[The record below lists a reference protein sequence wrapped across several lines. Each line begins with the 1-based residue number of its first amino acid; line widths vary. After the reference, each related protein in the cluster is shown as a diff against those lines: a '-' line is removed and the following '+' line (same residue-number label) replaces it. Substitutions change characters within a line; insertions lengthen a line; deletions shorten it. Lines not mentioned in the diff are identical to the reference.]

1 MRYDPWTIPDGAY
14 SSSETD
20 AAGDGDA
27 DEIAQLLAMAGGADD
42 TASGPGGGALAD
54 ALVRTGPV
62 DDAATVPAGEPD
74 DASALADLAAV
85 ELELDRRWPE
95 TRIAPSLDR
104 IRALTEILG
113 DPQRSYPV
121 IGVAGTNG
129 KSSVTRMIDA
139 LLTRI
144 GLRTGRYTS
153 PHLQRVTER
162 IALDGAPL
170 PARRYV
176 DTWHEIAPYVGVVD
190 RAQEHRGGPSCSKFE
205 VLTAM
210 AFAAFADAPVDVAVL
225 ETGLGGSWDATNVAD
240 AAVAAVTPI
249 GVDHVAYLGSDLAGI
264 AREKAGIIKPGSV
277 ALLAQQTPEVAQ
289 VLLERTVEV
298 AAEVARAGIE
308 FGVLERSVAVGGQQL
323 TLRGLGGEYDDI
335 YLPLF
340 GEHQAGNAALALAT
354 VEAFFGAGS
363 ERRLDLEA
371 VQDAFAALRIPG
383 RLERLRTAPTVV
395 VDAAHNPH
403 GATAAASAVR
413 EEFSFRRLVGVVAI
427 MGDKDAD
434 GILAALEPILDEVV
448 VTAVTSDRAM
458 DADELGGLA
467 VGRFGASRVVVEP
480 RMDAALETAIG
491 LAEEVSE
498 PDEPVSGGGV
508 LVIGSVVAAGE
519 ARTLLGRGPR

>member
-1 MRYDPWTIPDGAY
+1 MIPDLARM
-14 SSSETD
+14 TD
-20 AAGDGDA
+20 LMD
-27 DEIAQLLAMAGGADD
+27 LLG
-42 TASGPGGGALAD
+42 S
-54 ALVRTGPV
+54 
-62 DDAATVPAGEPD
+62 
-74 DASALADLAAV
+74 
-85 ELELDRRWPE
+85 
-95 TRIAPSLDR
+95 
-104 IRALTEILG
+104 
-113 DPQRSYPV
+113 PQRAYPA
-121 IGVAGTNG
+121 IHLTGTNG
-129 KSSVTRMIDA
+129 KTSTARMTDA
-139 LLTRI
+139 LLRAH

-153 PHLQRVTER
+153 PHLQGFTER
-162 IALDGAPL
+162 ICLDGAPITAERL
-170 PARRYV
+170 GQLWDEV
-176 DTWHEIAPYVGVVD
+176 APYIHLVD
-190 RAQEHRGGPSCSKFE
+190 DRHPEALTFFE
-205 VLTAM
+205 VGTAL

-240 AAVAAVTPI
+240 AAVAAITPI

-277 ALLAQQTPEVAQ
+277 ALLAQQTPEAAQ

-298 AAEVARAGIE
+298 GAEVARAGIE